1 MIKTKLNL
9 KFWKNKTLFVS
20 GGTGTFG
27 KNFLK
32 IIIEMKLPIK
42 KLIIFSRDELK
53 QSELKSIYPI
63 SKYKFLRYFIGDIRD
78 KDRLE
83 LALKDVDIIFHAA
96 ALKQVDTAEYNPFEY
111 VNTNI
116 IGSQNIINA
125 AIKNNVSRVV
135 ALSTDK
141 ACSPINI
148 WGNKISVRKIIY
160 ISKQL

>member
-96 ALKQVDTAEYNPFEY
+96 ALNQVDTAEYNPTECIK
-111 VNTNI
+111 TN
-116 IGSQNIINA
+116 
-125 AIKNNVSRVV
+125 
-135 ALSTDK
+135 L
-141 ACSPINI
+141 
-148 WGNKISVRKIIY
+148 NKRIFLRRFKEFFQSH
-160 ISKQL
+160 SKGLYKDPNDCMNHPK